1 MEDLLE
7 SIDARGVAT
16 LTLNRPGRR
25 NALDDALVLAMTE
38 ALRRLDSRSDVR
50 IVVLTGNGSIFCA
63 GGDIEWMMRVAS
75 GPQSEN
81 EADALALARL
91 LRLLDGL
98 AKPTMALIQGAAYG
112 GGIGLVACCDI
123 AIAADCARFSLSE
136 AKLGVAPAVIGPF
149 VLRSIG
155 ARMARRFVLTA
166 EEMSAEDALGIG
178 LVHQVVAL
186 EQLPMAGDRII
197 DALLRCAPGALA
209 EAKTLIA
216 FYEGRVIDDEL
227 MKEAARRLAA
237 RRASPEG
244 REGLKAFIEKR
255 PPAWRAA
262 R

>member
-16 LTLNRPGRR
+16 LTLNRLARR
-25 NALDDALVLAMTE
+25 NALDEALVLAMTQ
-38 ALRRLDSRSDVR
+38 ALRRLDSRSDAR
-50 IVVLTGNGSIFCA
+50 IVVLTGGGPVFCA
-63 GGDIEWMMRVAS
+63 GGDIQWMMRMAT
-75 GPQSEN
+75 GPQSGN

-91 LRLLDGL
+91 LRVLDGL
-98 AKPTMALIQGAAYG
+98 SKPTIALVQGPAYG
-112 GGIGLVACCDI
+112 GGVGLVACCDI

-136 AKLGVAPAVIGPF
+136 VRLGIAPGVVGPF

-178 LVHQVVAL
+178 LVHQVVPL
-186 EQLPMAGDRII
+186 EQLPMARDRTV
-197 DALLRCAPGALA
+197 DALLRGAPGAQA
-209 EAKTLIA
+209 EAKALMA

-227 MKEAARRLAA
+227 MKEAALRLAA